1 MSKTIEDEAVDG
13 MCMLSSSPGQ
23 SQLSPTNA
31 AASRK
36 DAKKKANRIAAL
48 RSRHKKHWEK
58 EINKLNGKKRF
69 TPERVRWC
77 INQVT
82 LVEKMNKQIQWEDV
96 VQLSRSGTVN
106 FYGSNAPKPMERAVI
121 VRPHDSFDK
130 PFPIEASRIQ
140 YKRPPQKT
148 LKRSFQMQGVL
159 VLQMT
164 GPVSGDDGKYYIL
177 VKYEWNKE
185 LWWKPAEDVKEL
197 VPEGGRNKTPPNRFR
212 PGEKNEPNH
221 RRDQPEK
228 LILRSV
234 IAKPINIKRLN
245 QAMTKSQQALKIPRV
260 SGEVSLAT
268 NAGLA
273 QIEGSAAWNS
283 DIKELVELSLTYEVL
298 RGLSTGKITILD
310 QVLGSNVTNGYI
322 SALAISAKGLGEEEQ
337 KKPQHIKGE
346 KKKCQEKGCTR
357 QAHAHTNFTHCSK
370 HSKSPRKVCVVCKK
384 SKGRRKGGLCDAC
397 FVDNGKGF
405 CANCTKSGYK
415 RVPRN
420 IGGLC
425 PECIT
430 NGVKVIKKCKK
441 CNVGRQRHKG
451 GICQACFKISLPQGN
466 IA

>member
-1 MSKTIEDEAVDG
+1 
-13 MCMLSSSPGQ
+13 
-23 SQLSPTNA
+23 
-31 AASRK
+31 
-36 DAKKKANRIAAL
+36 
-48 RSRHKKHWEK
+48 
-58 EINKLNGKKRF
+58 
-69 TPERVRWC
+69 
-77 INQVT
+77 
-82 LVEKMNKQIQWEDV
+82 
-96 VQLSRSGTVN
+96 
-106 FYGSNAPKPMERAVI
+106 
-121 VRPHDSFDK
+121 
-130 PFPIEASRIQ
+130 
-140 YKRPPQKT
+140 
-148 LKRSFQMQGVL
+148 
-159 VLQMT
+159 
-164 GPVSGDDGKYYIL
+164 
-177 VKYEWNKE
+177 
-185 LWWKPAEDVKEL
+185 
-197 VPEGGRNKTPPNRFR
+197 
-212 PGEKNEPNH
+212 
-221 RRDQPEK
+221 
-228 LILRSV
+228 
-234 IAKPINIKRLN
+234 
-245 QAMTKSQQALKIPRV
+245 MTKSQQALKIPRV

-384 SKGRRKGGLCDAC
+384 SKARRKGGLCDAC

-430 NGVKVIKKCKK
+430 NGVIVIKKCKK

-451 GICQACFKISLPQGN
+451 GICQECFKISLP
-466 IA
+466 